1 MKKVLAALILCL
13 VLVLSVFADSLVYVY
28 GNSISSNDF
37 TATPKRGQ
45 VFVDESSNVIIVK
58 SVRDDIIVFDKLV
71 SREDYQRN
79 SSLSPRGPLNSLN
92 IIGSLGYSFVS
103 YSITSPIYPFCP
115 VVMVGASYGNT
126 LGISVVALAGLDV
139 MVPIA
144 RLWDSENTFIENGK
158 LVGWGAVGASI
169 SSAVTFA
176 SGYGFSYRHNIGNF
190 NWEVGAAWLLLSGKG
205 SEFSPYIGVG
215 LSL

>member
-13 VLVLSVFADSLVYVY
+13 VIVCGLFADSLVYVY

-37 TATPKRGQ
+37 ETVPKRGQ

-58 SVRDDIIVFDKLV
+58 GVRDDIVVFDKLV
-71 SREDYQRN
+71 SREDYQRS
-79 SSLSPRGPLNSLN
+79 SSLSHRGPLNSLN
-92 IIGSLGYSFVS
+92 VIGSLGYSFVS
-103 YSITSPIYPFCP
+103 YSITTPIYPFSP
-115 VVMVGASYGNT
+115 VVLVGASYGNI
-126 LGISVVALAGLDV
+126 LGTAVVALAGLDI

-144 RLWDSENTFIENGK
+144 RLWDSRNTFIENGK
-158 LVGWGAVGASI
+158 LVGWGAVGASV

-176 SGYGFSYRHNIGNF
+176 SGYGFSYRHNIGSF
-190 NWEVGAAWLLLSGKG
+190 NWEVGASWLLLNGFG
-205 SEFSPYIGVG
+205 SVFSPYIGVG